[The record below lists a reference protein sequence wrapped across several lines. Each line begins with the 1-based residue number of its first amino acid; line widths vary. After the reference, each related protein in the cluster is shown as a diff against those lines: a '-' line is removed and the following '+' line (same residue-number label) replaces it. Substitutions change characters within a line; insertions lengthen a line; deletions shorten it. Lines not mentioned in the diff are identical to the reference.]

1 MKKQNIYRNQSQEI
15 LSLFESAGERNK
27 AMCIPMD
34 YAKKDHVVMFCNGNG
49 DILRKPFSVKNSL
62 EGKNYLVD
70 QVKKSCQHRGIKL
83 QHVFFGGEDCGS
95 YADNFISALR
105 SDSWV
110 VAGVNACD
118 AKKHRDNKQAST
130 DILDLLGIC
139 KMLLSCKGNC
149 SPAQT
154 GIYWNLRMLVR
165 QRRKLVQMATG
176 VKRRIH
182 FLVDQIFPGFLDE
195 KKSGIFPFSKGSL
208 ALMGNRFSV
217 HQIRQ
222 RSRSTLSRLLARNL
236 VHHADHC
243 AEHLQKYTS
252 QVLQPPAKYIA
263 TLQLA
268 LQQQVKLYI
277 CLQENIQQLEKE
289 IAEHLAQTPG
299 AFLTSIRGIGIVLA
313 AGVCA
318 EIGDPDKQKS
328 LSQIV
333 SYAGIVPRIKQ
344 TGGVQ
349 GKTQVKKVGKRC
361 NRILKDYVVR
371 SGYHIGINGPEE
383 LKLDHKRRGAQGQH
397 ADFGM
402 SRRYLRMAMCL
413 MRTSQTY
420 LPKNLRDT
428 RIPME
433 ERAQYYVLTWS
444 TLRDKWK
451 KKGALEFAF
460 DKDRLLGQWRNV
472 VQDLYGIELEL

>member
-1 MKKQNIYRNQSQEI
+1 MRKRNIYRNQSQEI
-15 LSLFESAGERNK
+15 LSLFESAGDRNK
-27 AMCIPMD
+27 VMCIPMD

-62 EGKNYLVD
+62 EGKNYLLN
-70 QVKKSCQHRGIKL
+70 QVKKSCQHRGIAS

-95 YADNFISALR
+95 YADNFIAALR

-139 KMLLSCKGNC
+139 KMLLEYKGNC

-165 QRRKLVQMATG
+165 QRRKLVQMMTG

-182 FLVDQIFPGFLDE
+182 FIVDQIFPGFLDE
-195 KKSGIFPFSKGSL
+195 KKSGIFPFSRGSL
-208 ALMGNRFSV
+208 ALMSNRFSV
-217 HQIRQ
+217 HQICR
-222 RSRSTLSRLLARNL
+222 RNRSTLSRFLARNL
-236 VHHADHC
+236 VHHADLC

-263 TLQLA
+263 TLQLS
-268 LQQQVKLYI
+268 LQQQVKLFV
-277 CLQENIQQLEKE
+277 CLQENIHQLEKE

-328 LSQIV
+328 LNQLV

-349 GKTQVKKVGKRC
+349 GKTQVRKVAKRC

-371 SGYHIGINGPEE
+371 SGSHIGINGPEE
-383 LKLDHKRRGAQGQH
+383 LRLDHKRRGAQGQH

-420 LPKNLRDT
+420 LPKSLRDT
-428 RIPME
+428 RTPKK
-433 ERAQYYVLTWS
+433 ERAHFYLLTWS
-444 TLRDKWK
+444 TLREKWK
-451 KKGALEFAF
+451 RKDALEFAF
-460 DKDRLLGQWRNV
+460 DKDRPLGQWRNV
-472 VQDLYGIELEL
+472 VQDLYGIELGL

>member
-1 MKKQNIYRNQSQEI
+1 MRKRNIYRNQSQEI
-15 LSLFESAGERNK
+15 LSLFESAGDRNK
-27 AMCIPMD
+27 VMCIPMD

-62 EGKNYLVD
+62 EGKNYLLN
-70 QVKKSCQHRGIKL
+70 QVKKSCQHRGIAS

-95 YADNFISALR
+95 YADNFIAALR
-105 SDSWV
+105 SDNWV

-139 KMLLSCKGNC
+139 KMLLEYKGNC

-165 QRRKLVQMATG
+165 QRRKLVQMMTG

-182 FLVDQIFPGFLDE
+182 FIVDQIFPGFLDE
-195 KKSGIFPFSKGSL
+195 KKSGIFPFSRGSL
-208 ALMGNRFSV
+208 ALMSNRFSV
-217 HQIRQ
+217 HQIR
-222 RSRSTLSRLLARNL
+222 RRNRSTLSRFLARNL

-243 AEHLQKYTS
+243 AKHLQKYTS
-252 QVLQPPAKYIA
+252 QVLQPPEKYIA
-263 TLQLA
+263 TLQLS
-268 LQQQVKLYI
+268 LQQQVKLFA
-277 CLQENIQQLEKE
+277 CLQESIQQMEKE

-299 AFLTSIRGIGIVLA
+299 AFLTSVRGIGIVLA

-328 LSQIV
+328 LNQLV

-344 TGGVQ
+344 TGGVK
-349 GKTQVKKVGKRC
+349 GKTQVKKVAKRC

-371 SGYHIGINGPEE
+371 SGSHIGINGPAE
-383 LKLDHKRRGAQGQH
+383 LKLDYKRRGAQGQH

-420 LPKNLRDT
+420 LKKVCEIQGPLR
-428 RIPME
+428 R
-433 ERAQYYVLTWS
+433 
-444 TLRDKWK
+444 
-451 KKGALEFAF
+451 KGLISI
-460 DKDRLLGQWRNV
+460 
-472 VQDLYGIELEL
+472 Y

>member
-1 MKKQNIYRNQSQEI
+1 MKKRNIYRNQSQEI
-15 LSLFESAGERNK
+15 HNLFESAGDRDK
-27 AMCIPMD
+27 IMCIPMD

-62 EGKNYLVD
+62 EGKDYLLN
-70 QVKKSCQHRGIKL
+70 QVKKSCQHRSITR
-83 QHVFFGGEDCGS
+83 QHVFFGGEDCGA
-95 YADNFISALR
+95 YADNFIAALR
-105 SDSWV
+105 SDNWV

-165 QRRKLVQMATG
+165 QRRKLVQMLTG

-182 FLVDQIFPGFLDE
+182 FIIDQIFPGFLDE
-195 KKSGIFPFSKGSL
+195 KKSGIFPFSRGSL
-208 ALMGNRFSV
+208 ALMSNRFSV
-217 HQIRQ
+217 HQIRL
-222 RSRSTLSRLLARNL
+222 RNRSTLSKFLARNL

-263 TLQLA
+263 TLQLS
-268 LQQQVKLYI
+268 LQQQVKLFA
-277 CLQENIQQLEKE
+277 CLQESIQQMEKE

-328 LSQIV
+328 LSQLV
-333 SYAGIVPRIKQ
+333 SYAGIIPRIKQ

-349 GKTQVKKVGKRC
+349 GKTQVKKVSKRC

-383 LKLDHKRRGAQGQH
+383 LKIDHKRRGAQGQH

-420 LPKNLRDT
+420 LPKSLRAT
-428 RIPME
+428 TTPKK
-433 ERAQYYVLTWS
+433 ERAQFYLLTWS
-444 TLRDKWK
+444 TLREKWK
-451 KKGALEFAF
+451 RKNALEFAF
-460 DKDRLLGQWRNV
+460 DKDRPLGQWRNV
-472 VQDLYGIELEL
+472 VQALYGIELGL

>member
-1 MKKQNIYRNQSQEI
+1 MKKRNIYRNQSQEI
-15 LSLFESAGERNK
+15 FSLFESAGDRNK

-62 EGKNYLVD
+62 EGKKYLVD
-70 QVKKSCQHRGIKL
+70 QVKKSCRRRGISR

-95 YADNFISALR
+95 YADNFIAALR

-139 KMLLSCKGNC
+139 KMLINCKGNC

-165 QRRKLVQMATG
+165 QRRKIVQMATG

-195 KKSGIFPFSKGSL
+195 KKSGIFPFSRGSL

-217 HQIRQ
+217 HQIR
-222 RSRSTLSRLLARNL
+222 RRNRSTLSKFLARNL

-252 QVLQPPAKYIA
+252 QVLQPPAKHIA

-268 LQQQVKLYI
+268 LQQQVNLFI

-328 LSQIV
+328 LSQLV
-333 SYAGIVPRIKQ
+333 SYAGIIPRIKQ
-344 TGGVQ
+344 TGGIQ

-371 SGYHIGINGPEE
+371 SGYHIGINGPDE

-420 LPKNLRDT
+420 LPKSLREAST
-428 RIPME
+428 SMKA
-433 ERAQYYVLTWS
+433 RAQYYILTWS
-444 TLRDKWK
+444 TLREKWK
-451 KKGALEFAF
+451 RQGALEFAF

>member
-1 MKKQNIYRNQSQEI
+1 MKKKNIFQNQSQEI
-15 LSLFESAGERNK
+15 LSIFEMAGDRSK
-27 AMCIPMD
+27 VMCVPMD

-49 DILRKPFSVKNSL
+49 KIIRKPFSVKNSP
-62 EGKNYLVD
+62 EGKSYLIE
-70 QVKKSCQHRGIKL
+70 QVTKSCRHHGIKPE
-83 QHVFFGGEDCGS
+83 HVFYGGEDCGS
-95 YADNFISALR
+95 YADNFISTLR
-105 SDSWV
+105 SENCL

-130 DILDLLGIC
+130 DILDLMGIC

-165 QRRKLVQMATG
+165 QRRKLVQMMTG
-176 VKRRIH
+176 VRRRIH
-182 FLVDQIFPGFLDE
+182 FIVDQIFPGFLDE
-195 KKSGIFPFSKGSL
+195 KKSGIFPFSRGSL

-217 HQIRQ
+217 HQIR
-222 RSRSTLSRLLARNL
+222 RRNRSTLSRFLARNL

-252 QVLQPPAKYIA
+252 QVLQPPEKYIA

-268 LQQQVKLYI
+268 LQQQVKLFA
-277 CLQENIQQLEKE
+277 CLQESIQQMEKE

-328 LSQIV
+328 LSQLV

-361 NRILKDYVVR
+361 NRILKDYVVQ
-371 SGYHIGINGPEE
+371 SASHMGLHGPED
-383 LKLDHKRRGAQGQH
+383 LKLDYNRRNAQGQH

-402 SRRYLRMAMCL
+402 SRRYLRMAICL
-413 MRTSQTY
+413 MRTYQTY
-420 LPKNLRDT
+420 LPKSLRNKKSK
-428 RIPME
+428 MK
-433 ERAQYYVLTWS
+433 ERARYFLKTWPR
-444 TLRDKWK
+444 LHEKWRSA
-451 KKGALEFAF
+451 GALDIAFA
-460 DKDRLLGQWRNV
+460 KDMPLGQWRNMI
-472 VQDLYGIELEL
+472 QELYEIDLKL

>member
-1 MKKQNIYRNQSQEI
+1 MKKRTIYRNQSQEI
-15 LSLFESAGERNK
+15 LSLFESAGDRNK
-27 AMCIPMD
+27 VMCIPMD
-34 YAKKDHVVMFCNGNG
+34 YAKKDHVVMFCNGKG

-70 QVKKSCQHRGIKL
+70 HVKKSCRHRGIKL

-95 YADNFISALR
+95 YADNFIAALR

-139 KMLLSCKGNC
+139 KMLLEYKGNC

-165 QRRKLVQMATG
+165 QRRKLVQMMTG

-182 FLVDQIFPGFLDE
+182 FIVDQIFPGFLDE
-195 KKSGIFPFSKGSL
+195 KKSGIFPFSRGSL
-208 ALMGNRFSV
+208 ALMCNRFSV
-217 HQIRQ
+217 HQIR
-222 RSRSTLSRLLARNL
+222 RRNRSTLSRFLARNL

-252 QVLQPPAKYIA
+252 QVLQPPEKYIA
-263 TLQLA
+263 TLQLS
-268 LQQQVKLYI
+268 LQQQVKLFA
-277 CLQENIQQLEKE
+277 CLQESIQQMEKE

-299 AFLTSIRGIGIVLA
+299 AFLTSVRGIGIVLA

-328 LSQIV
+328 LSQLV

-344 TGGVQ
+344 TGGVK
-349 GKTQVKKVGKRC
+349 GKTQVKKVAKRC

-371 SGYHIGINGPEE
+371 SGSHIGINGPAE
-383 LKLDHKRRGAQGQH
+383 LKLDYKRRGAQGQH

-420 LPKNLRDT
+420 LPKSLRDT
-428 RIPME
+428 RTSKK
-433 ERAQYYVLTWS
+433 ERAHFYLLTWP
-444 TLRDKWK
+444 TLREKWK
-451 KKGALEFAF
+451 RKNALEFAF
-460 DKDRLLGQWRNV
+460 DKDRPLGQWRDV
-472 VQDLYGIELEL
+472 VQTLYGIELGL

>member
-15 LSLFESAGERNK
+15 LSLFESAGDRNK
-27 AMCIPMD
+27 VMCIPMD
-34 YAKKDHVVMFCNGNG
+34 YAKKDHVVMFCSGNG

-70 QVKKSCQHRGIKL
+70 QVKKSCRRRGIKL

-95 YADNFISALR
+95 YADNFIAALR
-105 SDSWV
+105 SNSWV

-165 QRRKLVQMATG
+165 QRRKLVSMVTG

-182 FLVDQIFPGFLDE
+182 FIVDQIFPGFLDE
-195 KKSGIFPFSKGSL
+195 KKSGIFPFSRGSL

-217 HQIRQ
+217 HQIRK
-222 RSRSTLSRLLARNL
+222 RNRATLSKFLTRNL
-236 VHHADHC
+236 VHHADRC
-243 AEHLQKYTS
+243 AEHLQEYVS
-252 QVLQPPAKYIA
+252 QVLQPPATRIA

-268 LQQQVKLYI
+268 LQQQVKLFL
-277 CLQENIQQLEKE
+277 CLQENIQQMEME

-318 EIGDPDKQKS
+318 EIGDPGKQKS
-328 LSQIV
+328 LSQLV

-371 SGYHIGINGPEE
+371 SGYHLGVNGPEE

-420 LPKNLRDT
+420 LPKNLRET
-428 RIPME
+428 RAPMT
-433 ERAQYYVLTWS
+433 ERAQYYITTWS
-444 TLRDKWK
+444 TLRKKWEI
-451 KKGALEFAF
+451 KGALKFAF
-460 DKDRLLGQWRNV
+460 DKDRPLGQWRNI
-472 VQDLYGIELEL
+472 VQGIYGIELEL

>member
-1 MKKQNIYRNQSQEI
+1 MKKRNIYRNQSQEI
-15 LSLFESAGERNK
+15 LSLFESAGDRTK
-27 AMCIPMD
+27 AMCVPMD

-70 QVKKSCQHRGIKL
+70 QVEKSYQRRGISR

-95 YADNFISALR
+95 YADNFIAALR
-105 SDSWV
+105 SDSWM

-118 AKKHRDNKQAST
+118 AKKYRDNKQAST

-139 KMLLSCKGNC
+139 KMLINCKGNC

-165 QRRKLVQMATG
+165 QRRKIVQMATG

-195 KKSGIFPFSKGSL
+195 KKSGIFPFSRGSL

-217 HQIRQ
+217 HQVR
-222 RSRSTLSRLLARNL
+222 RRKRSTLSRFLACNL

-252 QVLQPPAKYIA
+252 QVLQPPTEHIA

-268 LQQQVKLYI
+268 LQQQVKLFI

-289 IAEHLAQTPG
+289 IAEHLAQTSG
-299 AFLTSIRGIGIVLA
+299 AFLTSIRGVGIVLA

-328 LSQIV
+328 LSQLV
-333 SYAGIVPRIKQ
+333 SYAGIIPRIKQ
-344 TGGVQ
+344 TGGIQ

-371 SGYHIGINGPEE
+371 SGYHIGVNGPEE

-413 MRTSQTY
+413 MRGSQTY
-420 LPKNLRDT
+420 LPKSLRDT
-428 RIPME
+428 STSMK
-433 ERAQYYVLTWS
+433 ERAKYYVLTWS

>member
-1 MKKQNIYRNQSQEI
+1 MKNRTIYRNQSQEI
-15 LSLFESAGERNK
+15 IGLFESAGDRNK
-27 AMCIPMD
+27 VMCIPMD
-34 YAKKDHVVMFCNGNG
+34 YAKKDHVVMFCNGKG

-70 QVKKSCQHRGIKL
+70 HVKKSCRHRGIAS

-95 YADNFISALR
+95 YADNFIAALR

-139 KMLLSCKGNC
+139 TMLLNYKGNC

-165 QRRKLVQMATG
+165 QRRKLVGMATG

-217 HQIRQ
+217 HQIR
-222 RSRSTLSRLLARNL
+222 RRNRSTLSRFLSRNL

-252 QVLQPPAKYIA
+252 QVLQPPTEYIS
-263 TLQLA
+263 TLQIA
-268 LQQQVKLYI
+268 LQQQVKLFI
-277 CLQENIQQLEKE
+277 CLQENIQQSEKE
-289 IAEHLAQTPG
+289 IAEHLAQTSG
-299 AFLTSIRGIGIVLA
+299 AYLTSIRGIGIVLA

-328 LSQIV
+328 LSQLV
-333 SYAGIVPRIKQ
+333 SYAGIIPRIKQ
-344 TGGVQ
+344 TGGIQ

-371 SGYHIGINGPEE
+371 SGYQIGRIGPEE
-383 LKLDHKRRGAQGQH
+383 LKLDHKRRAAQGQH

-420 LPKNLRDT
+420 LPKTLRDT
-428 RIPME
+428 RTPMK
-433 ERAQYYVLTWS
+433 ERAQYYMSTWP
-444 TLRDKWK
+444 TFRKKWEI
-451 KKGALEFAF
+451 KGALDFAF
-460 DKDRLLGQWRNV
+460 DKNRPLGQWRNV
-472 VQDLYGIELEL
+472 VEGLYGIELEL

>member
-1 MKKQNIYRNQSQEI
+1 MKKRNIFQNQSQEI
-15 LSLFESAGERNK
+15 LAIFEMAGNRSK
-27 AMCIPMD
+27 VMCVPMD

-49 DILRKPFSVKNSL
+49 KVIRKPFSVKNSP
-62 EGKNYLVD
+62 EGKNYLID
-70 QVKKSCQHRGIKL
+70 QVTKSCLHHGIKPE
-83 QHVFFGGEDCGS
+83 HIFFGGEDCGS
-95 YADNFISALR
+95 YADNFIFALR
-105 SDSWV
+105 SENCL

-139 KMLLSCKGNC
+139 KMLLNCKGNC

-182 FLVDQIFPGFLDE
+182 FIVDQIFPGFLDE
-195 KKSGIFPFSKGSL
+195 KKSGIFPFSRGSL

-217 HQIRQ
+217 HQIR
-222 RSRSTLSRLLARNL
+222 RRNRSTLSRFLARNL

-252 QVLQPPAKYIA
+252 QVLQTPTEYIA

-268 LQQQVKLYI
+268 LQQQVKLFV

-318 EIGDPDKQKS
+318 EIGDPDRQKS
-328 LSQIV
+328 LSQLV
-333 SYAGIVPRIKQ
+333 SYAGIIPRIKQ

-349 GKTQVKKVGKRC
+349 GKTQVKKVAKRC

-420 LPKNLRDT
+420 LPKSLRDT
-428 RIPME
+428 RTPMK
-433 ERAQYYVLTWS
+433 ERAQYYILTWS
-444 TLRDKWK
+444 TLREKWK
-451 KKGALEFAF
+451 RKDALEFAF
-460 DKDRLLGQWRNV
+460 DKDRPLGQWRNV
-472 VQDLYGIELEL
+472 VQALYGIELEL

>member
-15 LSLFESAGERNK
+15 LSLFESAGDRNK
-27 AMCIPMD
+27 VMCIPMD
-34 YAKKDHVVMFCNGNG
+34 YAKKDHVVMFCSGNG

-70 QVKKSCQHRGIKL
+70 QVKKSCRRRGIKL

-95 YADNFISALR
+95 YADNFIAALR
-105 SDSWV
+105 SNSWV

-165 QRRKLVQMATG
+165 QRRKLVSMVTG

-182 FLVDQIFPGFLDE
+182 FIVDQIFPGFLDE
-195 KKSGIFPFSKGSL
+195 KKSGIFPFSRGSL

-217 HQIRQ
+217 HQIRK
-222 RSRSTLSRLLARNL
+222 RNRATLSKFLTRNL
-236 VHHADHC
+236 VHHADRC
-243 AEHLQKYTS
+243 AEHLQEYAS
-252 QVLQPPAKYIA
+252 QVLQPPATRIA

-268 LQQQVKLYI
+268 LQQQVKLFL
-277 CLQENIQQLEKE
+277 CLQENIQQMEME

-318 EIGDPDKQKS
+318 EIGDPGKQKS
-328 LSQIV
+328 LNQLV

-371 SGYHIGINGPEE
+371 SGYHLGVNGPEE

-420 LPKNLRDT
+420 LPKNLRET
-428 RIPME
+428 RAPMT
-433 ERAQYYVLTWS
+433 ERAQYYITTWS
-444 TLRDKWK
+444 TLRKKWEI
-451 KKGALEFAF
+451 KGALKFAF
-460 DKDRLLGQWRNV
+460 DKDRPLGQWRNI
-472 VQDLYGIELEL
+472 VQGIYGIELEL

>member
-1 MKKQNIYRNQSQEI
+1 MKKRNIYRNQSQEI
-15 LSLFESAGERNK
+15 LSLFESAEDKNK
-27 AMCIPMD
+27 VMCIPMD
-34 YAKKDHVVMFCNGNG
+34 YAKKDHVIMFCNGNG

-70 QVKKSCQHRGIKL
+70 QVKKSCQHRGIAS

-95 YADNFISALR
+95 YADNFIAALR
-105 SDSWV
+105 SDNWL

-165 QRRKLVQMATG
+165 QRRKLVQMLTG

-217 HQIRQ
+217 HQIR
-222 RSRSTLSRLLARNL
+222 RRNRSTLSKFLARNL

-252 QVLQPPAKYIA
+252 QVLQPPEKYIA
-263 TLQLA
+263 TLQLS
-268 LQQQVKLYI
+268 LQQQVKLFV
-277 CLQENIQQLEKE
+277 CLQESIQQMEKE

-299 AFLTSIRGIGIVLA
+299 AFLTSVRGIGIVLA

-318 EIGDPDKQKS
+318 EIGDPNRQKS
-328 LSQIV
+328 LSQLV

-349 GKTQVKKVGKRC
+349 GKTKVRKVAKRC

-371 SGYHIGINGPEE
+371 SGYHIGVNGPEE
-383 LKLDHKRRGAQGQH
+383 LKLDHKRRRAQGQH

-420 LPKNLRDT
+420 LPKSLRDT
-428 RIPME
+428 RTPKE
-433 ERAQYYVLTWS
+433 ERAKFYILTWS
-444 TLRDKWK
+444 TLREKWK
-451 KKGALEFAF
+451 RKDALEFAF
-460 DKDRLLGQWRNV
+460 DKNRPLGEWRNV
-472 VQDLYGIELEL
+472 VEVLYGIELEL

>member
-1 MKKQNIYRNQSQEI
+1 MKKRNIYRNQSQEI
-15 LSLFESAGERNK
+15 LSLFESAEDRDK
-27 AMCIPMD
+27 IMCIPMD

-62 EGKNYLVD
+62 EGKNYLLN
-70 QVKKSCQHRGIKL
+70 QVKRSCRHRGITR
-83 QHVFFGGEDCGS
+83 QHVFFGGEDCGA
-95 YADNFISALR
+95 YADNFIAALR
-105 SDSWV
+105 SDNWV

-154 GIYWNLRMLVR
+154 VIYWNLRTLVR
-165 QRRKLVQMATG
+165 QRRKLVSTATG
-176 VKRRIH
+176 VKSRIH
-182 FLVDQIFPGFLDE
+182 SIVDQIFPGFLDE
-195 KKSGIFPFSKGSL
+195 KKSGIFPFSRGSL
-208 ALMGNRFSV
+208 ALMGNKFSV
-217 HQIRQ
+217 HQIR
-222 RSRSTLSRLLARNL
+222 RRNRSTLSKFLARNL

-243 AEHLQKYTS
+243 AEHLQKYAS

-263 TLQLA
+263 TLQLS
-268 LQQQVKLYI
+268 LQQQVKLFA
-277 CLQENIQQLEKE
+277 CLQESIQQMEKE

-299 AFLTSIRGIGIVLA
+299 AFLTSVRGIGIVLA

-318 EIGDPDKQKS
+318 EIGDPDRQKT
-328 LSQIV
+328 LSQLV

-349 GKTQVKKVGKRC
+349 GKTKVRKVAKRC
-361 NRILKDYVVR
+361 NRILKDCVVR
-371 SGYHIGINGPEE
+371 SGYHIGVNGPEE

-397 ADFGM
+397 AGFGM

-428 RIPME
+428 RTPKK
-433 ERAQYYVLTWS
+433 ERAQFYILTWS
-444 TLRDKWK
+444 TLREKWK
-451 KKGALEFAF
+451 KKDALEFAF
-460 DKDRLLGQWRNV
+460 NKDRPLGQWRNV
-472 VQDLYGIELEL
+472 VLALYGIELGL

>member
-1 MKKQNIYRNQSQEI
+1 MQKKITLLCFVMAKAIFYGNRFQSRI
-15 LSLFESAGERNK
+15 HWK
-27 AMCIPMD
+27 AKIIWWIMLKNPASI
-34 YAKKDHVVMFCNGNG
+34 VVLNFSMF
-49 DILRKPFSVKNSL
+49 
-62 EGKNYLVD
+62 
-70 QVKKSCQHRGIKL
+70 
-83 QHVFFGGEDCGS
+83 FFGGEDCGS
-95 YADNFISALR
+95 YADNFIAALR

-139 KMLLSCKGNC
+139 KMLLEYKGNC

-165 QRRKLVQMATG
+165 QRRKLVQMMTG
-176 VKRRIH
+176 VKRRVH
-182 FLVDQIFPGFLDE
+182 FIVDQIFPGFLDE
-195 KKSGIFPFSKGSL
+195 KKSGIFPFSRGSL
-208 ALMGNRFSV
+208 ALMSNRFSV
-217 HQIRQ
+217 HQIR
-222 RSRSTLSRLLARNL
+222 RRNRSTLSKFLARNL

-268 LQQQVKLYI
+268 LQQQVKLFI
-277 CLQENIQQLEKE
+277 CLQENIQQSEKE
-289 IAEHLAQTPG
+289 IAENLAQTSG
-299 AFLTSIRGIGIVLA
+299 AYLTSIRGIGIVLA

-328 LSQIV
+328 LSQLV
-333 SYAGIVPRIKQ
+333 SYAGIIPRIKQ

-349 GKTQVKKVGKRC
+349 GKTKVKKVGKRC

-371 SGYHIGINGPEE
+371 SGYQIGRIGPEE
-383 LKLDHKRRGAQGQH
+383 LKLDYKRRAAQGQH

-402 SRRYLRMAMCL
+402 SRRYLRMAMYL

-420 LPKNLRDT
+420 LPKSLRDT
-428 RIPME
+428 RTPIK
-433 ERAQYYVLTWS
+433 ERAQYYMSTWP
-444 TLRDKWK
+444 TFRKKWEI
-451 KKGALEFAF
+451 KGALEFAF
-460 DKDRLLGQWRNV
+460 DENRPLGQWRNV
-472 VQDLYGIELEL
+472 VEGLYGIELEL

>member
-1 MKKQNIYRNQSQEI
+1 MKKRNIYRNQSQEI
-15 LSLFESAGERNK
+15 LSLFESEGDRNK
-27 AMCIPMD
+27 IMCIPMD

-49 DILRKPFSVKNSL
+49 DILRKPFSIKNSL
-62 EGKNYLVD
+62 EGKDYLLN
-70 QVKKSCQHRGIKL
+70 QVKKSCRHRGITR
-83 QHVFFGGEDCGS
+83 QHVFFGGEDCGA
-95 YADNFISALR
+95 YADNFTCDLKVIAALR
-105 SDSWV
+105 SDNWV

-182 FLVDQIFPGFLDE
+182 FIVDQIFPGFLDE
-195 KKSGIFPFSKGSL
+195 KKSRIFPFSRGSL

-217 HQIRQ
+217 HQIR
-222 RSRSTLSRLLARNL
+222 RRNRSTLSKFLARNL

-243 AEHLQKYTS
+243 AEHLQKYTF
-252 QVLQPPAKYIA
+252 QVLQPPAKHIA

-268 LQQQVKLYI
+268 LQQQVKLFV
-277 CLQENIQQLEKE
+277 CLQESIQQSEKE
-289 IAEHLAQTPG
+289 IAQHLAQTSG

-318 EIGDPDKQKS
+318 EIGDPDRQKS
-328 LSQIV
+328 LSQLV
-333 SYAGIVPRIKQ
+333 SYAGIIPRIKQ

-349 GKTQVKKVGKRC
+349 GKTQVKKVSKRC

-371 SGYHIGINGPEE
+371 SGYHIGIW
-383 LKLDHKRRGAQGQH
+383 
-397 ADFGM
+397 
-402 SRRYLRMAMCL
+402 
-413 MRTSQTY
+413 
-420 LPKNLRDT
+420 
-428 RIPME
+428 
-433 ERAQYYVLTWS
+433 V
-444 TLRDKWK
+444 
-451 KKGALEFAF
+451 
-460 DKDRLLGQWRNV
+460 
-472 VQDLYGIELEL
+472 

>member
-1 MKKQNIYRNQSQEI
+1 MKKRNIYQNQSQEI
-15 LSLFESAGERNK
+15 LSLLESAGDRNK
-27 AMCIPMD
+27 VMCIPMD
-34 YAKKDHVVMFCNGNG
+34 YAKKDHIVMFCNGNG

-62 EGKNYLVD
+62 EGKNYLLD
-70 QVKKSCQHRGIKL
+70 QVKKSCRHRSIKL

-95 YADNFISALR
+95 YADNFIAALR

-130 DILDLLGIC
+130 DILDLLGVC

-182 FLVDQIFPGFLDE
+182 FIVDQIFPGFLDE
-195 KKSGIFPFSKGSL
+195 KKSGIFPFSRGSL
-208 ALMGNRFSV
+208 ALMGDRFSV
-217 HQIRQ
+217 HQIRR
-222 RSRSTLSRLLARNL
+222 RSRSTLSRFLVRNL

-243 AEHLQKYTS
+243 AEQLQEYAS
-252 QVLQPPAKYIA
+252 QVLQPPEKHIA
-263 TLQLA
+263 TLQLS
-268 LQQQVKLYI
+268 LGQQVKLFI
-277 CLQENIQQLEKE
+277 FLQESIQQLEKE
-289 IAEHLAQTPG
+289 IAEHLAQTSG

-318 EIGDPDKQKS
+318 EIGDPDRQKS
-328 LSQIV
+328 LSQLV
-333 SYAGIVPRIKQ
+333 SYAGIIPRIKQ

-371 SGYHIGINGPEE
+371 SGYLIGVKGPEE

-428 RIPME
+428 RIPLR
-433 ERAQYYVLTWS
+433 ERAQYYQLTWP
-444 TLRDKWK
+444 TLREKWK
-451 KKGALEFAF
+451 RIGALEFAF
-460 DKDRLLGQWRNV
+460 DKDRPLGQWHNV
-472 VQDLYGIELEL
+472 VEVLYGIELEL

>member
-15 LSLFESAGERNK
+15 FSLFESAGDRNK

-70 QVKKSCQHRGIKL
+70 QVKKSCRRRGISR

-95 YADNFISALR
+95 YADNFIAALR
-105 SDSWV
+105 SDSWM

-139 KMLLSCKGNC
+139 KMLINCKGNC

-182 FLVDQIFPGFLDE
+182 FIVDQIFPGFLDE
-195 KKSGIFPFSKGSL
+195 KKSGIFPFSRGSL
-208 ALMGNRFSV
+208 ALMDNRFSV
-217 HQIRQ
+217 HQIRR

-243 AEHLQKYTS
+243 AEQLQKYAS
-252 QVLQPPAKYIA
+252 QVLQPPAQHIA
-263 TLQLA
+263 TLQIS
-268 LQQQVKLYI
+268 LQQQVKLFVY
-277 CLQENIQQLEKE
+277 LQESIQQLEKE
-289 IAEHLAQTPG
+289 IAEHLAQTSG

-318 EIGDPDKQKS
+318 EIGDPDRQKS
-328 LSQIV
+328 LSQLV
-333 SYAGIVPRIKQ
+333 SYAGIIPRIKQ

-349 GKTQVKKVGKRC
+349 GKTQVKKVAKRC

-371 SGYHIGINGPEE
+371 SGYLIGIKGPEE
-383 LKLDHKRRGAQGQH
+383 LKLDHKRRSAQGQH

-420 LPKNLRDT
+420 LPKSLRDT
-428 RIPME
+428 RTPMK
-433 ERAQYYVLTWS
+433 ERAQYYILTWS
-444 TLRDKWK
+444 TLREKWK
-451 KKGALEFAF
+451 RQGALEFAF
-460 DKDRLLGQWRNV
+460 DKKRLLGQWRNV

>member
-1 MKKQNIYRNQSQEI
+1 MKKRNIYRNQSQEI
-15 LSLFESAGERNK
+15 LSLFESAGDRNK
-27 AMCIPMD
+27 VMCIPMD
-34 YAKKDHVVMFCNGNG
+34 YAKKDHVVMFCSGNG

-70 QVKKSCQHRGIKL
+70 QVKKSCRRRGINR
-83 QHVFFGGEDCGS
+83 QHVFFGGEDCGA

-105 SDSWV
+105 SDNWM

-130 DILDLLGIC
+130 DILDLLGVC

-149 SPAQT
+149 APAQT

-182 FLVDQIFPGFLDE
+182 FIVDQIFPGFLDE
-195 KKSGIFPFSKGSL
+195 KKSGILPFSRGSL
-208 ALMGNRFSV
+208 ALMDNRFSV
-217 HQIRQ
+217 HQIR
-222 RSRSTLSRLLARNL
+222 RRNRSTLSKLLARNL
-236 VHHADHC
+236 AHHADHC
-243 AEHLQKYTS
+243 AEQLQKYAS
-252 QVLQPPAKYIA
+252 QVLQPPAQHIA
-263 TLQLA
+263 TLQLS
-268 LQQQVKLYI
+268 LGQQVKLFI
-277 CLQENIQQLEKE
+277 FLQESIQQLEKE
-289 IAEHLAQTPG
+289 IAEHLAQTSG

-318 EIGDPDKQKS
+318 EIGDPDRQKS
-328 LSQIV
+328 LSQLV
-333 SYAGIVPRIKQ
+333 SYAGIIPRIKQ
-344 TGGVQ
+344 TGGAQ
-349 GKTQVKKVGKRC
+349 GKTQVKKVSKRC

-371 SGYHIGINGPEE
+371 SGYLIGIKGPEE
-383 LKLDHKRRGAQGQH
+383 LKMDHKRRSAQGQH

-402 SRRYLRMAMCL
+402 SRRYLRMAMFL

-428 RIPME
+428 RTPMK
-433 ERAQYYVLTWS
+433 ERAQHYLLTWS
-444 TLRDKWK
+444 TLHEKWK
-451 KKGALEFAF
+451 RTGALEFAF
-460 DKDRLLGQWRNV
+460 DKDRPLGQWRNV
-472 VQDLYGIELEL
+472 VEVLYGIELEL

>member
-1 MKKQNIYRNQSQEI
+1 MKKRNIYRNQSQEI
-15 LSLFESAGERNK
+15 FSLFESAGDRNK

-62 EGKNYLVD
+62 EGKKYLVD
-70 QVKKSCQHRGIKL
+70 QVKKSCRRRGISR

-95 YADNFISALR
+95 YADNFIAALR

-139 KMLLSCKGNC
+139 KMLINCKGNC

-165 QRRKLVQMATG
+165 QRRKIVQMATG

-195 KKSGIFPFSKGSL
+195 KKSGIFPFSRGSL

-217 HQIRQ
+217 HQIR
-222 RSRSTLSRLLARNL
+222 RRNRSTLSKFLARNL

-252 QVLQPPAKYIA
+252 QVLQPPAKHIA

-268 LQQQVKLYI
+268 LQQQVNLFI

-289 IAEHLAQTPG
+289 IAEHLAQTSG

-328 LSQIV
+328 LSQLV
-333 SYAGIVPRIKQ
+333 SYAGIIPRIKQ
-344 TGGVQ
+344 TGGIQ

-371 SGYHIGINGPEE
+371 SGYHIGINGPDE

-420 LPKNLRDT
+420 LPKSLREAST
-428 RIPME
+428 SMKA
-433 ERAQYYVLTWS
+433 RAQYYILTWS
-444 TLRDKWK
+444 TLREKWK
-451 KKGALEFAF
+451 RQGALEFAF

>member
-15 LSLFESAGERNK
+15 LSLFESAGDRNK
-27 AMCIPMD
+27 VMCIPMD
-34 YAKKDHVVMFCNGNG
+34 YAKKDHVVMFCSGNG

-70 QVKKSCQHRGIKL
+70 QVKKSCRRRGIKL

-95 YADNFISALR
+95 YADNFIAALR
-105 SDSWV
+105 SNSWV

-165 QRRKLVQMATG
+165 QRRKLVSMVTG

-182 FLVDQIFPGFLDE
+182 FIVDQIFPGFLDE
-195 KKSGIFPFSKGSL
+195 KKSGFFPFSRGSL

-217 HQIRQ
+217 HQIRK
-222 RSRSTLSRLLARNL
+222 RNRATLSKFLTRNL
-236 VHHADHC
+236 VHHADRC
-243 AEHLQKYTS
+243 AEHLQEYVS
-252 QVLQPPAKYIA
+252 QVLQPPATRIA

-268 LQQQVKLYI
+268 LQQQVKLFL
-277 CLQENIQQLEKE
+277 CLQENIQQMEME

-318 EIGDPDKQKS
+318 EIGDPGKQKS
-328 LSQIV
+328 LNQLV

-371 SGYHIGINGPEE
+371 SGYHLGVNGPEE

-420 LPKNLRDT
+420 LPKNLRET
-428 RIPME
+428 RAPMT
-433 ERAQYYVLTWS
+433 ERAQYYITTWS
-444 TLRDKWK
+444 TLRKKWEI
-451 KKGALEFAF
+451 KGALKFAF
-460 DKDRLLGQWRNV
+460 DKDRPLGQWRNI
-472 VQDLYGIELEL
+472 VQGIYGIELEL

>member
-1 MKKQNIYRNQSQEI
+1 MKKRNIYRNQSQEI
-15 LSLFESAGERNK
+15 LSLFESAGDRHK
-27 AMCIPMD
+27 VMCIPMD

-70 QVKKSCQHRGIKL
+70 QVKKSCLHRGIKL

-95 YADNFISALR
+95 YADNFITALR
-105 SDSWV
+105 SDRWP
-110 VAGVNACD
+110 VAGVNVCD

-130 DILDLLGIC
+130 GILDLPGVC
-139 KMLLSCKGNC
+139 KMLLNCKGNC

-165 QRRKLVQMATG
+165 QRRKLVQILTG
-176 VKRRIH
+176 VKPRIH
-182 FLVDQIFPGFLDE
+182 FIVDQIFPGFLDE
-195 KKSGIFPFSKGSL
+195 KKSGIFPFSRGSL

-217 HQIRQ
+217 HQILRCN
-222 RSRSTLSRLLARNL
+222 RATLSRFLSRNL
-236 VHHADHC
+236 VHHADRC
-243 AEHLQKYTS
+243 AEQLQKYAS
-252 QVLQPPAKYIA
+252 QVLQPPAKHIA

-268 LQQQVKLYI
+268 LQQQVKLFT

-318 EIGDPDKQKS
+318 EIGDPDRQKS
-328 LSQIV
+328 LSQLV
-333 SYAGIVPRIKQ
+333 SYAGIILRIKQ

-349 GKTQVKKVGKRC
+349 GKPQVKKVGKRC

-371 SGYHIGINGPEE
+371 SGHLIGTIGLEE
-383 LKLDHKRRGAQGQH
+383 LRLDYKRRSAQGQH

-413 MRTSQTY
+413 MRVSQPY
-420 LPKNLRDT
+420 LPRSLRNT
-428 RIPME
+428 TCSME
-433 ERAQYYVLTWS
+433 ERVQYYLLSWP
-444 TLRDKWK
+444 TLREKWK
-451 KKGALEFAF
+451 RKDAFEFAF
-460 DKDRLLGQWRNV
+460 DKDRPLGQWRSI
-472 VQDLYGIELEL
+472 VQGLYGIELEL